1 MCDTVKCKKLI
12 ERFARY
18 KISCLIFD
26 VRFLVGMMKILYFI
40 VRFGIYYI
48 VSFTVAL
55 VLSLI
60 LSIHSFEMIIVMAFF
75 SSILSYATFKIRECE
90 KGILNKTLE
99 SETLDIDKELSRR
112 L

>member
-60 LSIHSFEMIIVMAFF
+60 FRAYSLEMIAVMARF
-75 SSILSYATFKIRECE
+75 
-90 KGILNKTLE
+90 
-99 SETLDIDKELSRR
+99 
-112 L
+112 

>member
-40 VRFGIYYI
+40 ARFGVYYI
-48 VSFTVAL
+48 VSFMTTL

-60 LSIHSFEMIIVMAFF
+60 FRAYSLEMIAVMARF
-75 SSILSYATFKIRECE
+75 
-90 KGILNKTLE
+90 
-99 SETLDIDKELSRR
+99 
-112 L
+112 